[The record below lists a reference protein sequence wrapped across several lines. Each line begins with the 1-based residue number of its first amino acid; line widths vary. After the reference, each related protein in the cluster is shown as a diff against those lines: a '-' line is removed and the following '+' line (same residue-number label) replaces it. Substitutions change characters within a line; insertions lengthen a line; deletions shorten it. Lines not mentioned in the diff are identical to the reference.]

1 MPDGLHSDR
10 GKEAS
15 IVTGKDTREPR
26 ATRFVPR
33 AKAGQRGARD
43 SARHVAR
50 SSLVLAGLLAAL
62 IPTLGLAQVYKWVD
76 ENGIV
81 TFSNIAPPTDQDF
94 QVLRFPCYAADPKCR
109 SVSWEKV
116 PLNTRSYS
124 REIHSAAAFNSVD
137 ESLIRA
143 IIHAES
149 AYQPDAR
156 SPKGAQ
162 GLMQLMPATAA
173 EMQVTNPFDPA
184 ENIEGGTR
192 YLSQLLAE
200 FNGDIELATAAFNA
214 GASAVYKYGGVP
226 PYDETREYVR
236 RVRILYRRYE
246 QAL

>member
-1 MPDGLHSDR
+1 MPGT
-10 GKEAS
+10 AS
-15 IVTGKDTREPR
+15 RR
-26 ATRFVPR
+26 NHR
-33 AKAGQRGARD
+33 
-43 SARHVAR
+43 VAR
-50 SSLVLAGLLAAL
+50 YAPALATLFCLLLPA
-62 IPTLGLAQVYKWVD
+62 IGFAQVYKWVD
-76 ENGIV
+76 ENGVV
-81 TFSNIAPPTDQDF
+81 TFSNIAPPTDQEYR
-94 QVLRFPCYAADPKCR
+94 VLRFPCYAADPKCR
-109 SVSWEKV
+109 SVRWEKV

-124 REIHSAAAFNSVD
+124 SEISSAAAFNAVD

-162 GLMQLMPATAA
+162 GLMQLMPSTAA
-173 EMQVTNPFDPA
+173 ELQVGNPFDPA

-200 FNGDIELATAAFNA
+200 FKGDVELATAAYNA
-214 GASAVYKYGGVP
+214 GPNAVYKYGGVP

-236 RVRILYRRYE
+236 RVTILYKRYG